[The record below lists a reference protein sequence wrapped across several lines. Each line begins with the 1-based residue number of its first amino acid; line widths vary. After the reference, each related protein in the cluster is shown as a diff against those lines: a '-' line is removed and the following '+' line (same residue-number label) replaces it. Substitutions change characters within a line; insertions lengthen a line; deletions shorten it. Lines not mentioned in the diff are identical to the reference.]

1 MPTVADTEGVEFEK
15 RFYRHRGIT
24 IIQKRDPRVRGIRP
38 GKVGLVLA
46 GGAIS
51 GGAYKAGGLRALDEI
66 FAHRRIPGAP
76 TAPYSLTDAD
86 IFVGLSAGSVLASVL
101 AAGIGPDEIL
111 RITLGT
117 SSTYEEFTRG
127 QFMAL
132 NIWEGLARIPRFI
145 GREMELITN
154 YLSGA
159 TDPVRVAPYSLRRT
173 LRKLIE
179 SVPMALP
186 TGLFS
191 THALGDY
198 LRRNM
203 ERSNLP
209 DDFVELHQRTGKS
222 LYLTAVDLNHGEL
235 LTFGHD
241 EPYAAIPISD
251 AVRSSC
257 ALPGWY
263 KPVRLV
269 NPRAG
274 EAGEPGFFDLADGG
288 LMRTANV
295 RVAVEKGA
303 ELVICYNP
311 FVRINYDRMGRS
323 LVDHGAYA
331 MASQMFRILL
341 GARLDLAKELLYRDE
356 SVDADIIF
364 IEPSEDDYE
373 FFRMNP
379 LDHGTKD
386 RAAQHGYKTIR
397 AAIQSNHERLAEVLQ
412 THGIELH
419 PPAPDREGLPGDSA
433 WIAGDD
439 MRESR
444 GRVGRVKTPWD
455 YA

>member
-1 MPTVADTEGVEFEK
+1 VEFEK

-24 IIQKRDPRVRGIRP
+24 IIQKRDPRVKPIRP

-51 GGAYKAGGLRALDEI
+51 GGAYKAGGLRALDEV
-66 FAHRRIPGAP
+66 FARRRVPGSGS
-76 TAPYSLTDAD
+76 TDFSLTDCD

-101 AAGIGPDEIL
+101 AAGIPPEEIL

-117 SSTYEEFTRG
+117 SSTYEEFTRW

-132 NIWEGLARIPRFI
+132 NLWEGFSRVLPWAE
-145 GREMELITN
+145 REQELVTN
-154 YLSGA
+154 WLSGA
-159 TDPVRVAPYSLRRT
+159 TDPERIAPYTLRRT
-173 LRKLIE
+173 LRKMMEAL
-179 SVPMALP
+179 PMAWP

-191 THALGDY
+191 THKLGEY

-203 ERSNLP
+203 AKHGLP
-209 DDFVELHQRTGKS
+209 DDFLELHRRTNKS
-222 LYLTAVDLNHGEL
+222 LYLTAVDINRGEL
-235 LTFGHD
+235 LTLGHD
-241 EPYAAIPISD
+241 EPYGGVPISD
-251 AVRSSC
+251 AVRASC

-263 KPVRLV
+263 RPVRLD
-269 NPRAG
+269 NPL
-274 EAGEPGFFDLADGG
+274 AGEPGEPDFFDLADGG

-311 FVRINYDRMGRS
+311 FVRILYDRLGRS

-331 MASQMFRILL
+331 LASQEFRILL
-341 GARLDLAKELLYRDE
+341 GARLDIAKELLYRDE
-356 SVDADIIF
+356 TIDADIVF
-364 IEPSEDDYE
+364 IEPAEDDYI

-386 RAAQHGYKTIR
+386 RAAQHGYRSIR
-397 AAIQSNHERLAEVLQ
+397 AALQANHEPLAEVFA

-419 PPAPDREGLPGDSA
+419 PPAPDREGLPGDKA
-433 WIAGDD
+433 WLDD
-439 MRESR
+439 HSLRESR
-444 GRVGRVKTPWD
+444 GRVM
-455 YA
+455 